1 MDCIVHGVAKS
12 QTRLSDFHFHP
23 TASPYKCREGETDRE
38 IPSGRRFEDGGRDRG
53 EASTQ

>member
-23 TASPYKCREGETDRE
+23 KASPYKCREGETDRE